1 MICRLLFHVSLQ
13 MVRSLTPFQFQTS
26 HTASLIPDN
35 NSLLWLDQETLLYF
49 LIFHIIVCVGAGAG
63 LGAGL
68 GGGGVGWGCRCG
80 WLLAHVYEF
89 AKLL

>member
-1 MICRLLFHVSLQ
+1 

-49 LIFHIIVCVGAGAG
+49 LIFHIIVCVGAGG
-63 LGAGL
+63 GAGV
-68 GGGGVGWGCRCG
+68 GGDAGVGGVAGVGVG
-80 WLLAHVYEF
+80 GY
-89 AKLL
+89 

>member
-1 MICRLLFHVSLQ
+1 

-35 NSLLWLDQETLLYF
+35 NSLLWLDLETLLYF
-49 LIFHIIVCVGAGAG
+49 LIFHIIVRVGV
-63 LGAGL
+63 LVRVWV
-68 GGGGVGWGCRCG
+68 GVGWVCGCGCRG
-80 WLLAHVYEF
+80 LLAHVYEF